1 MGNLKNLMKKI
12 IESLPIIGPLYK
24 ENKIYKTYYPP
35 GHFANPFPSLD
46 EVQKYSDYL
55 FDNNK
60 DNIPG
65 INLNIENQISLLNK
79 FSTKYNEIPYHSN
92 ENNELRYSYNN
103 PMFCESDG
111 IFLWLMINHFKPR
124 SIIEVGS
131 GYSSA
136 LMLDMNDILME
147 GKIDLTFI
155 DPYTEKLNKN
165 LRIGDNS
172 KATIIEKPIQ
182 DIDIKE
188 FKILK
193 EDDILFLD
201 TSHISKTGC
210 DLNYD
215 LFEILPSLNKGVI
228 VHIHDIFYPFEYPK
242 EWVLQQKAYNEV
254 YLIRSFLMYNDS
266 FEIIIFP
273 NYLISKKEKWFKE
286 NMPICLRNTGG
297 SIWLR
302 KIK

>member
-1 MGNLKNLMKKI
+1 MNIKDSIKKI
-12 IESLPIIGPLYK
+12 LYSIPIIGNLYR
-24 ENKIYKTYYPP
+24 ENKTFKTHYPP
-35 GHFANPFPSLD
+35 GHYANPFPSLD
-46 EVQKYSDYL
+46 EVQRYSDNL
-55 FDNNK
+55 FDNSK
-60 DNIPG
+60 ESIPG
-65 INLNIENQISLLNK
+65 VNLNLENQISLLNIL
-79 FSTKYNEIPYHSN
+79 STKYNEIPYNSN
-92 ENNELRYSYNN
+92 KNTQLRYSFNN

-111 IFLWLMINHFKPR
+111 IFLWLIINHFKPR
-124 SIIEVGS
+124 KIIEIGS

-136 LMLDMNDILME
+136 LMLDINDNLME
-147 GKIDLTFI
+147 GTIDLTFI
-155 DPYTEKLNKN
+155 DPYTEKLKKN
-165 LRIGDNS
+165 LRIDDNS

-182 DIDIKE
+182 DVDIKE
-188 FKILK
+188 FKKLK

-228 VHIHDIFYPFEYPK
+228 IHIHDIFFSFEYPK

-273 NYLISKKEKWFKE
+273 NYLMNKKEQWFKE
-286 NMPICLRNTGG
+286 NMPICLKNTGG

>member
-1 MGNLKNLMKKI
+1 
-12 IESLPIIGPLYK
+12 
-24 ENKIYKTYYPP
+24 
-35 GHFANPFPSLD
+35 
-46 EVQKYSDYL
+46 
-55 FDNNK
+55 
-60 DNIPG
+60 
-65 INLNIENQISLLNK
+65 
-79 FSTKYNEIPYHSN
+79 
-92 ENNELRYSYNN
+92 
-103 PMFCESDG
+103 MFCESDG
-111 IFLWLMINHFKPR
+111 VFLWLIINHFKPK
-124 SIIEVGS
+124 SLIEVGS

-136 LMLDMNDILME
+136 LMLDMNDTLTE

-155 DPYTEKLNKN
+155 DPYTEKLKKN

-182 DIDIKE
+182 DIDITE
-188 FKILK
+188 FQKLK

-201 TSHISKTGC
+201 TSHISKTGS

-228 VHIHDIFYPFEYPK
+228 IHIHDIFFPFEYPK
-242 EWVLQQKAYNEV
+242 EWIFQQKAYNEV

-273 NYLISKKEKWFKE
+273 NYLISKKENWFKE
-286 NMPICLRNTGG
+286 NMPICLRNSGG

-302 KIK
+302 KKD